1 MKMREAP
8 WSAAAEL
15 PPWNPNQ
22 KAVAG
27 ATALHGAFGTT
38 LFKAARNLAQS
49 PYARHGNL
57 LIYQG
62 TSPGRN
68 WIALPVVP

>member
-1 MKMREAP
+1 MKMRAAP

-27 ATALHGAFGTT
+27 ATALQGAFGTII
-38 LFKAARNLAQS
+38 FKAVKDLKSEILNL
-49 PYARHGNL
+49 RF
-57 LIYQG
+57 
-62 TSPGRN
+62 PGG
-68 WIALPVVP
+68 